1 MEEKLEIKKLIE
13 ENNLFK
19 KISGYSKEYLML
31 IKLYLINGAC
41 GLKKQTEDQVAN
53 NMITGYTIKSCA
65 NENYDYLP
73 YVVNCKQK
81 IELGSSRFV
90 KDYKI
95 GQFLPKCKE
104 CKLKEE
110 CIKFIIVN
118 FIYEINKY
126 NQENSTNIGYIDV
139 INELLAEPQEELKNF
154 TDKSIFEKVDFYDL
168 IFIKTILQSKF
179 IYMSEF
185 NEETKKAKFNYIK
198 LDSREGYVLYINK
211 LYDFYKGAF
220 YSQIEIDANNFNF
233 EQGKEETKREY
244 IYKIAAIYSY
254 YIEHDKLDIIKAL
267 EEYLKD
273 GCGLINSERS
283 YYFYARYKNKV
294 AELPYSQKVKQ
305 TIINLF
311 NYVINYNYNG
321 NTPYIPINILMYTE
335 DKESVENITR
345 IISDFM
351 WFFNFLPENK
361 GFYKESMNDMILDR
375 HVIGKIYYNLET
387 KEQRKGTLII
397 ENFENLMYTD
407 ELNCNMIMNLLTDQ
421 LERCRGICTVIYGKK
436 ETIGTIIEKHP
447 KLNYKIFDIK
457 LELDE
462 LDIDNLY
469 KVTFDKLSRTER
481 IEEKAKTKLYN
492 YIKSSYSKSEVKEM
506 DYISELYT
514 KIILDKN
521 KTVNADKTKMI
532 LESNIPDVYNTRNL
546 GEILEELNSLVGLY
560 NIKNQLDKLIH
571 LLKFN
576 KKVNMD
582 MSETNLHMVF
592 TGNPG
597 TGKTTVARIV
607 SDILY
612 NLGYIKQ
619 NKLVEVSA
627 KDLIAEYVGQTSGKT
642 YRTMKSAF
650 GGVLFIDEAYSI
662 LSQGKTSF
670 GPECIATI
678 IKIMED
684 HKNELVV
691 IFAGYEKE
699 MEEFIR
705 SNPGLKSRIG
715 YLIKFKDYNV
725 DELMEIFNKLLEK
738 NKLKIEDLAKETV
751 RQVIT
756 DSSKID
762 NFGNGRFI
770 NNLFQNI
777 LIEHAKNTSELEDLD
792 RLYTIT
798 LQDINKE
805 DLVVKSNERKR
816 IGF

>member
-220 YSQIEIDANNFNF
+220 YSQIEIDVNNFNF

-254 YIEHDKLDIIKAL
+254 YMEHDKLDIIKAL

-283 YYFYARYKNKV
+283 YYFYAKYKNKV

-345 IISDFM
+345 IIPDFM

-407 ELNCNMIMNLLTDQ
+407 DLNCNMIMNLLTDQ
-421 LERCRGICTVIYGKK
+421 LERCKGICTVIYGKK

>member
-31 IKLYLINGAC
+31 IKLYLINDAC

-126 NQENSTNIGYIDV
+126 NQENSTNIGYLDV
-139 INELLAEPQEELKNF
+139 INEMLAESQEELKNF

-220 YSQIEIDANNFNF
+220 YSQIEIDVNNFNF

-254 YIEHDKLDIIKAL
+254 YMEHDKLDIIKAL

-283 YYFYARYKNKV
+283 YYFYAKYKNKV

-407 ELNCNMIMNLLTDQ
+407 DLNCNMIMNLLTDQ
-421 LERCRGICTVIYGKK
+421 LERCKGICTVIYGKK

>member
-185 NEETKKAKFNYIK
+185 NEETRKAKFNYIK

>member
-220 YSQIEIDANNFNF
+220 YSQIEIDVNNFNF

-254 YIEHDKLDIIKAL
+254 YMEHDKLDIIKAL

-283 YYFYARYKNKV
+283 YYFYAKYKNKV

-351 WFFNFLPENK
+351 WFFNFLPENR

-407 ELNCNMIMNLLTDQ
+407 DLNCNMIMNLLTDQ
-421 LERCRGICTVIYGKK
+421 LERCKGICTVIYGKK

>member
-139 INELLAEPQEELKNF
+139 INELLAEPQEQLKNF

-220 YSQIEIDANNFNF
+220 YSQIEIDVNNFNF

-254 YIEHDKLDIIKAL
+254 YMEHDKLDIIKAL

-283 YYFYARYKNKV
+283 YYFYAKYKNKV

-407 ELNCNMIMNLLTDQ
+407 DLNCNMIMNLLTDQ
-421 LERCRGICTVIYGKK
+421 LERCKGICTVIYGKK

-777 LIEHAKNTSELEDLD
+777 LIEHAKNTD
-792 RLYTIT
+792 R
-798 LQDINKE
+798 
-805 DLVVKSNERKR
+805 KSTRLNSSHNRESRMPSSA
-816 IGF
+816 

>member
-220 YSQIEIDANNFNF
+220 YSQIEIDVNNFNF

-254 YIEHDKLDIIKAL
+254 YMEHDKLDIIKAL

-283 YYFYARYKNKV
+283 YYFYAKYKNKV

-407 ELNCNMIMNLLTDQ
+407 DLNCNMIMNLLTDQ

-521 KTVNADKTKMI
+521 KIVNADKTKMI

>member
-220 YSQIEIDANNFNF
+220 YSQIEIDVNNFNF

-254 YIEHDKLDIIKAL
+254 YMEHDKLDIIKAL

>member
-126 NQENSTNIGYIDV
+126 NQENSTNIGYLDV
-139 INELLAEPQEELKNF
+139 INEMLAESQEELKNF

-220 YSQIEIDANNFNF
+220 YSQIEIDVNNFNF

-254 YIEHDKLDIIKAL
+254 YMEHDKLDIIKAL

-283 YYFYARYKNKV
+283 YYFYAKYKNKV

-407 ELNCNMIMNLLTDQ
+407 DLNCNMIMNLLTDQ
-421 LERCRGICTVIYGKK
+421 LERCKGICTVIYGKK

-506 DYISELYT
+506 DYISELYA

>member
-126 NQENSTNIGYIDV
+126 NQENSTNIGYLDV
-139 INELLAEPQEELKNF
+139 INEMLAESQEELKNF

-220 YSQIEIDANNFNF
+220 YSQIEIDVNNFNF

-254 YIEHDKLDIIKAL
+254 YMEHDKLDIIKAL

-283 YYFYARYKNKV
+283 YYFYAKYKNKV

-407 ELNCNMIMNLLTDQ
+407 DLNCNMIMNLLTDQ
-421 LERCRGICTVIYGKK
+421 LERCKGICTVIYGKK

-627 KDLIAEYVGQTSGKT
+627 KDLIAEYVGQISGKT

>member
-139 INELLAEPQEELKNF
+139 INELLAEPQEQLKNF

-185 NEETKKAKFNYIK
+185 NEETKNAKFNYIK

-220 YSQIEIDANNFNF
+220 YSQIEIDVNNFNF

-254 YIEHDKLDIIKAL
+254 YMEHDKLDIIKAL

-283 YYFYARYKNKV
+283 YYFYAKYKNKV

-407 ELNCNMIMNLLTDQ
+407 DLNCNMIMNLLTDQ
-421 LERCRGICTVIYGKK
+421 LERCKGICTVIYGKK

>member
-81 IELGSSRFV
+81 IDLGSSRFV

-126 NQENSTNIGYIDV
+126 NQENSTNIGYLDV
-139 INELLAEPQEELKNF
+139 INEMLAEPQEELKNF

-220 YSQIEIDANNFNF
+220 YSQIEIDVNNFNF

-254 YIEHDKLDIIKAL
+254 YMEHDKLDIIKAL

-283 YYFYARYKNKV
+283 YYFYAKYKNKV

-407 ELNCNMIMNLLTDQ
+407 DLNCNMIMNLLTDQ
-421 LERCRGICTVIYGKK
+421 LERCKGICTVIYGKK

>member
-220 YSQIEIDANNFNF
+220 YSQIEIDVNNFNF

-244 IYKIAAIYSY
+244 IYKIVAIYSY
-254 YIEHDKLDIIKAL
+254 YMEHDKLDIIKAL

-283 YYFYARYKNKV
+283 YYFYAKYKNKV

-407 ELNCNMIMNLLTDQ
+407 DLNCNMIMNLLTDQ
-421 LERCRGICTVIYGKK
+421 LERCKGICTVIYGKK

>member
-126 NQENSTNIGYIDV
+126 NQENSTNIGYLDV
-139 INELLAEPQEELKNF
+139 INEMLAEPQEELKNF

-220 YSQIEIDANNFNF
+220 YSQIEIDVNNFNF

-254 YIEHDKLDIIKAL
+254 YMEHDKLDIIKAL

-407 ELNCNMIMNLLTDQ
+407 DLNCNMIMNLLTDQ
-421 LERCRGICTVIYGKK
+421 LERCKGICTVIYGKK

-592 TGNPG
+592 AGNPG

>member
-220 YSQIEIDANNFNF
+220 YSQIEIDVNNFNF
-233 EQGKEETKREY
+233 EQGKGETKREY

-254 YIEHDKLDIIKAL
+254 YMEHDKLDIIKAL

-407 ELNCNMIMNLLTDQ
+407 DLNCNMIMNLLTDQ
-421 LERCRGICTVIYGKK
+421 LERCKGICTVIYGKK

>member
-126 NQENSTNIGYIDV
+126 NQENSTNIGYLDV
-139 INELLAEPQEELKNF
+139 INEMLAEPQEELKNF

-220 YSQIEIDANNFNF
+220 YSQIEIDVNNFNF

-254 YIEHDKLDIIKAL
+254 YMEYDKLDIIKAL

-283 YYFYARYKNKV
+283 YYFYAKYKNKV

-407 ELNCNMIMNLLTDQ
+407 DLNCNMIMNLLTDQ
-421 LERCRGICTVIYGKK
+421 LERCKGICTVIYGKK

>member
-126 NQENSTNIGYIDV
+126 NQENSTNIGYLDV
-139 INELLAEPQEELKNF
+139 INEMLAEPQEELKNF

-185 NEETKKAKFNYIK
+185 NEETK
-198 LDSREGYVLYINK
+198 
-211 LYDFYKGAF
+211 
-220 YSQIEIDANNFNF
+220 
-233 EQGKEETKREY
+233 REY

-254 YIEHDKLDIIKAL
+254 YMEHDKLDIIKAL

-283 YYFYARYKNKV
+283 YYFYAKYKNKV

-407 ELNCNMIMNLLTDQ
+407 DLNCNMIMNLLTDQ
-421 LERCRGICTVIYGKK
+421 LERCKGICTVIYGKK

>member
-126 NQENSTNIGYIDV
+126 NQENSTNIGYLDV
-139 INELLAEPQEELKNF
+139 INEMLAEPQEELKNF

-220 YSQIEIDANNFNF
+220 YSQIEIDVNNFNF

-254 YIEHDKLDIIKAL
+254 YMEHDKLDIIKAL

-283 YYFYARYKNKV
+283 YYFYAKYKNKV

-407 ELNCNMIMNLLTDQ
+407 DLNCNMIMNLLTDQ
-421 LERCRGICTVIYGKK
+421 LERCKGICTVIYGKK

-715 YLIKFKDYNV
+715 YLIKFKGYNV

>member
-1 MEEKLEIKKLIE
+1 
-13 ENNLFK
+13 
-19 KISGYSKEYLML
+19 
-31 IKLYLINGAC
+31 
-41 GLKKQTEDQVAN
+41 
-53 NMITGYTIKSCA
+53 
-65 NENYDYLP
+65 
-73 YVVNCKQK
+73 
-81 IELGSSRFV
+81 
-90 KDYKI
+90 
-95 GQFLPKCKE
+95 
-104 CKLKEE
+104 
-110 CIKFIIVN
+110 
-118 FIYEINKY
+118 
-126 NQENSTNIGYIDV
+126 
-139 INELLAEPQEELKNF
+139 
-154 TDKSIFEKVDFYDL
+154 
-168 IFIKTILQSKF
+168 
-179 IYMSEF
+179 
-185 NEETKKAKFNYIK
+185 
-198 LDSREGYVLYINK
+198 
-211 LYDFYKGAF
+211 
-220 YSQIEIDANNFNF
+220 
-233 EQGKEETKREY
+233 
-244 IYKIAAIYSY
+244 
-254 YIEHDKLDIIKAL
+254 
-267 EEYLKD
+267 
-273 GCGLINSERS
+273 
-283 YYFYARYKNKV
+283 
-294 AELPYSQKVKQ
+294 
-305 TIINLF
+305 
-311 NYVINYNYNG
+311 
-321 NTPYIPINILMYTE
+321 
-335 DKESVENITR
+335 
-345 IISDFM
+345 
-351 WFFNFLPENK
+351 
-361 GFYKESMNDMILDR
+361 
-375 HVIGKIYYNLET
+375 
-387 KEQRKGTLII
+387 
-397 ENFENLMYTD
+397 
-407 ELNCNMIMNLLTDQ
+407 
-421 LERCRGICTVIYGKK
+421 
-436 ETIGTIIEKHP
+436 
-447 KLNYKIFDIK
+447 
-457 LELDE
+457 
-462 LDIDNLY
+462 
-469 KVTFDKLSRTER
+469 
-481 IEEKAKTKLYN
+481 
-492 YIKSSYSKSEVKEM
+492 
-506 DYISELYT
+506 
-514 KIILDKN
+514 
-521 KTVNADKTKMI
+521 MI

-597 TGKTTVARIV
+597 TGKPTVARIV

>member
-41 GLKKQTEDQVAN
+41 GVKKQTEDQVAN

-220 YSQIEIDANNFNF
+220 YSQIEIDVNNFNF

-254 YIEHDKLDIIKAL
+254 YMEHDKLDIIKAL

-283 YYFYARYKNKV
+283 YYFYAKYKNKV

-407 ELNCNMIMNLLTDQ
+407 DLNCNMIMNLLTDQ
-421 LERCRGICTVIYGKK
+421 LERCKGICTVIYGKK

>member
-126 NQENSTNIGYIDV
+126 NQENSTNIGYLDV
-139 INELLAEPQEELKNF
+139 INEMLAEPQEELKNF

-220 YSQIEIDANNFNF
+220 YSQIEIDVNNFNF

-254 YIEHDKLDIIKAL
+254 YMEHDKLDIIKAL

-283 YYFYARYKNKV
+283 YYFYAKYKNKV

-407 ELNCNMIMNLLTDQ
+407 DLNCNMIMNLLTDQ
-421 LERCRGICTVIYGKK
+421 LERCKGICTVIYGKK

-770 NNLFQNI
+770 SNLFQNI

>member
-220 YSQIEIDANNFNF
+220 YSQIEIDVNNFNF
-233 EQGKEETKREY
+233 EQGKGETKREY

-254 YIEHDKLDIIKAL
+254 YMEHDKLDIIKAL

-375 HVIGKIYYNLET
+375 HVIGKIYYKLET

-407 ELNCNMIMNLLTDQ
+407 DLNCNMIMNLLTDQ
-421 LERCRGICTVIYGKK
+421 LERCKGICTVIYGKK

>member
-220 YSQIEIDANNFNF
+220 YSQIEIDVNNFNF

-254 YIEHDKLDIIKAL
+254 YMEHDKLDIIKAL

-283 YYFYARYKNKV
+283 YYFYAKYKNKV

-345 IISDFM
+345 ILSDFM

-361 GFYKESMNDMILDR
+361 GFYKESMNYMILDR

-387 KEQRKGTLII
+387 KQQRKGTLIR

-407 ELNCNMIMNLLTDQ
+407 DLNCNMIMNLLTDQ
-421 LERCRGICTVIYGKK
+421 LERCKGICTVIYGKK

>member
-126 NQENSTNIGYIDV
+126 NQENSTNIDYLEV
-139 INELLAEPQEELKNF
+139 INEMLAESQEELKNF

-220 YSQIEIDANNFNF
+220 YSQIEIDVNNFNF

-254 YIEHDKLDIIKAL
+254 YMEHDKLDIIKAL

-283 YYFYARYKNKV
+283 YYFYAKYKNKV

-407 ELNCNMIMNLLTDQ
+407 DLNCNMIMNLLTDQ
-421 LERCRGICTVIYGKK
+421 LERCKGICTVIYGKK

>member
-31 IKLYLINGAC
+31 IKLYLINDAC

-126 NQENSTNIGYIDV
+126 NQENSTNIGYLDV
-139 INELLAEPQEELKNF
+139 INEMLAEPQEELKNF

-220 YSQIEIDANNFNF
+220 YSQIEIDVNNFNF

-254 YIEHDKLDIIKAL
+254 YMEHDKLDIIKAL

-283 YYFYARYKNKV
+283 YYFYAKYKNKV

-407 ELNCNMIMNLLTDQ
+407 DLNCNMIMNLLTDQ
-421 LERCRGICTVIYGKK
+421 LERCKGICTVIYGKK

>member
-220 YSQIEIDANNFNF
+220 YSQIEIDVNNFNF

-254 YIEHDKLDIIKAL
+254 YMEYDKLDIIKAL

-283 YYFYARYKNKV
+283 YYFYAKYKNKV

-407 ELNCNMIMNLLTDQ
+407 DLNCNMIMNLLTDQ
-421 LERCRGICTVIYGKK
+421 LERCKGICTVIYGKK

-492 YIKSSYSKSEVKEM
+492 YIKSSYYKSEVKEM

>member
-220 YSQIEIDANNFNF
+220 YSQIEIDVNNFNF

-254 YIEHDKLDIIKAL
+254 YMEHDKLDIIKAL

-283 YYFYARYKNKV
+283 YYFYAKYKNKV

-407 ELNCNMIMNLLTDQ
+407 DLNCNMIMNLLTDQ
-421 LERCRGICTVIYGKK
+421 LERCKGICTVIYGKK

-725 DELMEIFNKLLEK
+725 DELMEIFNKLLER

>member
-126 NQENSTNIGYIDV
+126 NQENSTNIGYLDV
-139 INELLAEPQEELKNF
+139 INEMLAEPQEELKNF

-220 YSQIEIDANNFNF
+220 YSQIEIDVNNFNF

-254 YIEHDKLDIIKAL
+254 YMEHDKLDIIKAL

-283 YYFYARYKNKV
+283 YYFYAKYKNKV

-407 ELNCNMIMNLLTDQ
+407 DLNCNMIMNLLTDQ
-421 LERCRGICTVIYGKK
+421 LERCKGICTVIYGKK

-691 IFAGYEKE
+691 IFDGYEKE

>member
-220 YSQIEIDANNFNF
+220 YSQIEIDVNNFNF

-254 YIEHDKLDIIKAL
+254 YMEHDKLDIIKAL

-283 YYFYARYKNKV
+283 YYFYAKYKNKV

-407 ELNCNMIMNLLTDQ
+407 DLNCNMIMNLLTDQ
-421 LERCRGICTVIYGKK
+421 LERCKGICTVIYGKK

-816 IGF
+816 IEF

>member
-126 NQENSTNIGYIDV
+126 NQENSTNIGYLDV
-139 INELLAEPQEELKNF
+139 INEMLAEPQEELKNF

-220 YSQIEIDANNFNF
+220 YSQIEIDVNNFNF

-254 YIEHDKLDIIKAL
+254 YMEHDKLDIIKAL

-283 YYFYARYKNKV
+283 YYFYAKYKNKV

-407 ELNCNMIMNLLTDQ
+407 DLNCNMIMNLLTDQ
-421 LERCRGICTVIYGKK
+421 LERCKGICTVIYGKK

-492 YIKSSYSKSEVKEM
+492 YIKSSDSKSEVKEM

>member
-126 NQENSTNIGYIDV
+126 NQENSTNIGYLDV

-220 YSQIEIDANNFNF
+220 YSQIEIDVNNFNF

-254 YIEHDKLDIIKAL
+254 YMEHDKLDIIKAL

-283 YYFYARYKNKV
+283 YYFYAKYKNKV

-407 ELNCNMIMNLLTDQ
+407 DLNCNMIMNLLTDQ
-421 LERCRGICTVIYGKK
+421 LERCKGICTVIYGKK

>member
-126 NQENSTNIGYIDV
+126 NQENSTNIGYLDV
-139 INELLAEPQEELKNF
+139 INEMLAEPQEELKNF

-220 YSQIEIDANNFNF
+220 YSQIEIDVNNFNF

-254 YIEHDKLDIIKAL
+254 YMEHDKLDIIKAL

-351 WFFNFLPENK
+351 WFFNFLPENR

-407 ELNCNMIMNLLTDQ
+407 DLNCNMIMNLLTDQ
-421 LERCRGICTVIYGKK
+421 LERCKGICTVIYGKK

-582 MSETNLHMVF
+582 MSETNLHRVF

>member
-41 GLKKQTEDQVAN
+41 EIKKQTEDQVAN

-220 YSQIEIDANNFNF
+220 YSQIEIDVNNFNF

-254 YIEHDKLDIIKAL
+254 YMEHDKLDIIKAL

-283 YYFYARYKNKV
+283 YYFYAKYKNKV

-351 WFFNFLPENK
+351 WFFNFLPENR

-407 ELNCNMIMNLLTDQ
+407 DLNCNMIMNLLTDQ
-421 LERCRGICTVIYGKK
+421 LERCKGICTVIYGKK

>member
-95 GQFLPKCKE
+95 GQFLPKRKE

-126 NQENSTNIGYIDV
+126 NQENSTNIGYLDV

-185 NEETKKAKFNYIK
+185 NEETKEAKFNYIK

-220 YSQIEIDANNFNF
+220 YSQIEIDVNNFNF

-254 YIEHDKLDIIKAL
+254 YMEHDKLDIIKAL

-283 YYFYARYKNKV
+283 YYFYAKYKNKV

-407 ELNCNMIMNLLTDQ
+407 DLNCNMIMNLLTDQ
-421 LERCRGICTVIYGKK
+421 LERCKGICTVIYGKK

>member
-126 NQENSTNIGYIDV
+126 NQENSTNIGYLDV
-139 INELLAEPQEELKNF
+139 INEMLAEPQEELKNF

-220 YSQIEIDANNFNF
+220 YSQIEIDVNNFNF

-254 YIEHDKLDIIKAL
+254 YMEHDKLDIIKAL

>member
-126 NQENSTNIGYIDV
+126 NQENSTNIGYLDV
-139 INELLAEPQEELKNF
+139 INEMLAEPQEELKNF

-220 YSQIEIDANNFNF
+220 YSQIEIDVNNFNF

-254 YIEHDKLDIIKAL
+254 YMEHDKLDIIKAL

-283 YYFYARYKNKV
+283 YYFYAKYKNKV

-407 ELNCNMIMNLLTDQ
+407 DLNCNMIMNLLTDQ
-421 LERCRGICTVIYGKK
+421 LERCKGICTVIYGKK

-492 YIKSSYSKSEVKEM
+492 YIKSSYSKSQVKEM

>member
-139 INELLAEPQEELKNF
+139 INELLAEPQEQLKNF

-220 YSQIEIDANNFNF
+220 YSQIEIDVNNFNF

-254 YIEHDKLDIIKAL
+254 YMEHDKLDIIKAL

-283 YYFYARYKNKV
+283 YYFYAKYKNKV

-407 ELNCNMIMNLLTDQ
+407 DLNCNMIMNLLTDQ
-421 LERCRGICTVIYGKK
+421 LERCKGICTVIYGKK

-481 IEEKAKTKLYN
+481 TEEKAKTKLYN